1 MKAWTSFATLLFLE
15 ENIICHTYTVQVFIL
30 SFSPFTSR
38 RSKVRVIIMNC
49 IFIFVYKSNA
59 KCDIAICGIFDN
71 IMSFCRSINVIFSKE
86 YFDLIFGQLSIIA
99 PFEVYVL
106 KMTLKEKKSQKS
118 MTFIKE

>member
-1 MKAWTSFATLLFLE
+1 
-15 ENIICHTYTVQVFIL
+15 
-30 SFSPFTSR
+30 
-38 RSKVRVIIMNC
+38 MNC